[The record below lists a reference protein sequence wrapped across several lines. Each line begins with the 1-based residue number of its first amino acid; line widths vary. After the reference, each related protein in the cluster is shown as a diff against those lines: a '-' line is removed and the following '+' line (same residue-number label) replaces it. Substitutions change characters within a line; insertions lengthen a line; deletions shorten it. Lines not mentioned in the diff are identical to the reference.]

1 MSFATHQMLDGIDR
15 AGGYPGMQT
24 ASDVLDYKIGV
35 QLEAPQGPGAF
46 GAPMQ
51 VMQAAPMQVMQAAPM
66 QAAPVHFAAPGNA
79 SLQVPFQNGESVT
92 VQMQPVEAVAEQ
104 LKAQPADLQGLAART
119 AEAYTQGRL
128 GQAGAEV
135 HSRLGGL
142 EKDVGEI
149 KQKLA
154 AQHEGLVHHTKV
166 LKGQQEMHAKFDEAL
181 LDHRQH
187 LETHAEQHGLVHEA
201 LKNHQKALQRHARY
215 GERLEQ
221 HGVALQAAREE
232 LQLHDAGLRG
242 HTSALG
248 KLGAAYKVQ
257 APQALSAMQ
266 AGVKQH
272 STKLAKKTKP
282 AAVQAAPQ
290 SGLDRLGAIMADL
303 EKSAQL

>member
-1 MSFATHQMLDGIDR
+1 MSFATHQMLDGIDS

-46 GAPMQ
+46 G
-51 VMQAAPMQVMQAAPM
+51 APMQVMQAAPM

-166 LKGQQEMHAKFDEAL
+166 LKEQQAMHAQFDEAL
-181 LDHRQH
+181 LDHRLH

-221 HGVALQAAREE
+221 HGAALQAAREE

-242 HTSALG
+242 HTSALK
-248 KLGAAYKVQ
+248 KLGSAYKVQ

-272 STKLAKKTKP
+272 STKLAKKTK
-282 AAVQAAPQ
+282 AAVQAAPK